1 MKIAYAG
8 IDLMYPALQA
18 LADQGH
24 EILKVFSCE
33 TDGVCE
39 TNTEVTRMACEL
51 GVPITYERVT
61 AEDLSQLVRD
71 GCEALVTAGYYYR
84 MPVDGRLRMMNIH
97 PALLPVGRGA
107 WPMPLTILKGMEKS
121 GVTIHKMA
129 ESFDTGDILMQ
140 REFELSEREDLS
152 TFMDKVCDLLPPML
166 SELFADLDRYYD
178 GATPQGEGE
187 YWACPNE
194 SDYPITV
201 DTAFAEADLI
211 LRAFMG
217 YECVYL
223 ADDKTYALQFGRAVE
238 GDGVGK
244 PFPICGGYILAEK
257 IRVIS
262 EK

>member
-24 EILKVFSCE
+24 EIVKVFSCE

-39 TNTEVTRMACEL
+39 TNTEVTRIAREL
-51 GVPITYERVT
+51 GVPITCERIT
-61 AEDLSQLVRD
+61 AEDLSELVLL

-84 MPVDGRLRMMNIH
+84 MPIDDRLRMMNIH

-107 WPMPLTILKGMEKS
+107 WPMPLTILRGMRKS

-140 REFELSEREDLS
+140 REFELLEREDLMS
-152 TFMDKVCDLLPPML
+152 FMDKVCALLPQML
-166 SELFADLDRYYD
+166 RELFADLDRYYD
-178 GATPQGEGE
+178 GAIPQGEGE
-187 YWACPNE
+187 YWECPNE
-194 SDYPITV
+194 SDYPITAETPV
-201 DTAFAEADLI
+201 SEADLI

-217 YECVYL
+217 YECVYRT
-223 ADDKTYALQFGRAVE
+223 DNKTYALQFGRAVE
-238 GDGVGK
+238 GDGEGMEL
-244 PFPICGGYILAEK
+244 PLDGGYVLAEK
-257 IRVIS
+257 IRIIS